1 MKNRQFLSNLL
12 SAFLNPIHFLCE
24 LMKIFRIFYVSAY
37 CCFSGFVV

>member
-1 MKNRQFLSNLL
+1 VKNRHFLSNLL
-12 SAFLNPIHFLCE
+12 SVFLKLIHFLCE